1 MEQLRQHFVKPIMFV
16 AKKSSI
22 DITWESDVVPI
33 VQTVFDELAEEL
45 PKLLSVLGLQIT
57 ELPMLM
63 EKLFKGDVQSFRN
76 FTKKHDL
83 FQQNLTNQTKARIC
97 GCAGRLCVAKLVEAM
112 RAFME
117 NTLGKENFDFN
128 ADMKPALRMFRG
140 DALHQF
146 ASTLEMED
154 LEYLLSMC
162 RCLLETGEF
171 NGLTGFLQVLQ
182 GPSDQPD
189 EEETKASSD
198 ADGSKDDALETAVRV
213 TAIFAPF
220 ATFFL
225 SQGMIWGVKIP
236 RFKKAAVF
244 WKYDGRGMLAQDQR
258 KPFCALFAS
267 FLLAEASEEGF
278 RLGANPSPLGRD
290 GASRLRPLLAGR
302 SGRASGVHQ

>member
-1 MEQLRQHFVKPIMFV
+1 MEQLRQRFVKPIMSV
-16 AKKSSI
+16 AKDSSI

-33 VQTVFDELAEEL
+33 VQTIFDELAEEL

-57 ELPMLM
+57 ELPTLM
-63 EKLFKGDVQSFRN
+63 EKLFQGDVQYFRD
-76 FTKKHDL
+76 FKKEHGL

-97 GCAGRLCVAKLVEAM
+97 GCAGRLCVAHLVKAM
-112 RAFME
+112 RTFME
-117 NTLGKENFDFN
+117 NSFGKENFDFN

-171 NGLTGFLQVLQ
+171 KGLTTFLQVLQ
-182 GPSDQPD
+182 GPSYHQPD
-189 EEETKASSD
+189 EGGHTKASSD

-244 WKYDGRGMLAQDQR
+244 FGNMTVVTCLPKARDS
-258 KPFCALFAS
+258 LFI
-267 FLLAEASEEGF
+267 FLRCL
-278 RLGANPSPLGRD
+278 RLVS
-290 GASRLRPLLAGR
+290 
-302 SGRASGVHQ
+302 